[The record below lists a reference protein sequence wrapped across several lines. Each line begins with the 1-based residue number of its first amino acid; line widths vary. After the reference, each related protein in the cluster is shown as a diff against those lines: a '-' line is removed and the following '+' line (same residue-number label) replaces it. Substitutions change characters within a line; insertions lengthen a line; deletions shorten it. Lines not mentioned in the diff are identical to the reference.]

1 MNTPSNNAS
10 PAPVA
15 IKQPVAAIHTAGLTE
30 AVNRLAHDPKTGF
43 CEAPR
48 ERARQFAECLTKFE
62 YIDAAAAALA
72 WNEACRDVRRAHA
85 KNSDYDSGVSD
96 SVSAHTLAVIAFGAM
111 PREFAEAVARIHG
124 DGVKRHAI
132 EMFPLGVDTKWEI
145 DKEQNWPR

>member
-43 CEAPR
+43 CEAQR

-72 WNEACRDVRRAHA
+72 WNEACRDVYAEQTKRG
-85 KNSDYDSGVSD
+85 NSGVGFSD
-96 SVSAHTLAVIAFGAM
+96 GASAHTLSVLAFGTM
-111 PREFAEAVARIHG
+111 PSEFAAAVRAIHG
-124 DGVKRHAI
+124 EGFSRQ
-132 EMFPLGVDTKWEI
+132 PSLGSGK
-145 DKEQNWPR
+145 KSL